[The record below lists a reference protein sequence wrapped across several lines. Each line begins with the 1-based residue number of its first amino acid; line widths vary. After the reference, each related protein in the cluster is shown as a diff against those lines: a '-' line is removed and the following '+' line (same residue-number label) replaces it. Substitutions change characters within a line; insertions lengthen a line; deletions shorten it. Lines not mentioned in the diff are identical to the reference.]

1 MLVKVKSPVAKIA
14 IEGLDEEDCLG
25 VPGGYILDGVR
36 VQKFQPDGVQRIDG
50 IVAQKLLDRTKLM
63 WLSES
68 ANGMILVTD
77 YDSIRLGQLFFGD
90 LGFGLGSYDAWL
102 FLGDRSYCLILYRSA
117 L

>member
-14 IEGLDEEDCLG
+14 IEGFDEEDCLG
-25 VPGGYILDGVR
+25 VPGGYIFHSAGV
-36 VQKFQPDGVQRIDG
+36 QEFQPDRVQRIDG
-50 IVAQKLLDRTKLM
+50 IVAQKLFDRTKLM
-63 WLSES
+63 GLSKP

-90 LGFGLGSYDAWL
+90 LGFGLGPYDAWL
-102 FLGDRSYCLILYRSA
+102 FRGDRSYCLILYRSA

>member
-1 MLVKVKSPVAKIA
+1 MLMKVKSPVAKIA
-14 IEGLDEEDCLG
+14 IEGLDEKDCLG
-25 VPGGYILDGVR
+25 VPGGDILHDVR
-36 VQKFQPDGVQRIDG
+36 IQELQPDRIQGIDG
-50 IVAQKLLDRTKLM
+50 IVAQKLFDRTKLM

-90 LGFGLGSYDAWL
+90 LGFGLGPYDAWL
-102 FLGDRSYCLILYRSA
+102 FRGDRSYCLILYRSA